1 MASYSFLKV
10 RRRECM
16 FAKMC
21 VPERHAQ
28 LPLSAIYFAP
38 RTPNIFSHNF
48 GFAATKLV
56 LNSFFVLPFRA
67 VLFSVW
73 ITSF

>member
-38 RTPNIFSHNF
+38 RTPNIFHTILGLRRQN
-48 GFAATKLV
+48 
-56 LNSFFVLPFRA
+56 
-67 VLFSVW
+67 
-73 ITSF
+73 